1 MSQTPQTINIVNN
14 NGSLNYDFSGN
25 FDCINSNYTINSSG
39 SYICDITN
47 NVTTQTRYGELNII
61 ADIGV
66 ITLDSRANT
75 ANSIIIKASHV
86 NGGIMALTGGGGYDV
101 ISSSGNISLLSQGA
115 NINIGVSS
123 SNTIPNM
130 QTQNINIESFNTMNM
145 SSSDIYFVSS
155 DVISFIS
162 NTGDIQFG
170 TSANANSTPVI
181 KFNNDNVLI
190 NQSDS
195 NLDYQLDIAI
205 TQESDNNNGY
215 NGIIINSKVPNVASD
230 LTLQTSNTLGDGTQC
245 ILSLGSFG
253 SNNPHAIYQTYLAYQ
268 TSNIV
273 IRLDG
278 PSYSA
283 NPSNSN
289 SNGYS
294 GSNES
299 SFGTEFTYSDIGRNI
314 YWPSS
319 NRQDTITN
327 LGTYITSTSDT
338 ANISVSGPYTGTI
351 SRVYLIQ
358 IDNITTPNTFMWSN
372 NGGTQFQQQF
382 IPIVSTPIILDN
394 GLSITF
400 TATTGFTIKQ
410 QFTFQTK
417 ITALV
422 TTTLSTDNTPE
433 EIYTLQQFYSYIN
446 TTTPSDIVIKTN
458 SNEKLRITADGS
470 ISIQKQLP
478 TACLDL
484 NSNYNKVM
492 IVNQTIKGYQVNPN
506 ISYIS
511 SGGYILVWNSQ
522 DNTQNSTST
531 PIHFDVYGQRYLTDG
546 MPYGSNFKINN
557 TITLNQVYPS
567 VAGNRIKNSNHFI
580 VVWSSLNDDNLYKVY
595 CQIYHNNLPIRAFD
609 IQIDNTN
616 PTTSNQVFPRV
627 AGLFNGNYIITW
639 NADDTSSGNGNGI
652 YSVKGIIIDDN
663 ATFVSAKL
671 NISNPLNTT
680 NATFSYVIGL
690 ADNDISVPNGFVVGY
705 MVAVDTTIDPRYTI
719 SLRVMNS
726 NGTPYSNEIPIT
738 LAGSSSVSSIS
749 DGLVSL
755 AELNLKQVNSTY
767 GNGGFIITFYR
778 NYQADTT
785 LYQEGDN
792 VTGLL
797 SGATSTISVISP
809 PINGVKII
817 TLQNVSNRLLISE
830 ELSIAS
836 SVPDVGTIIEK
847 IANVDFLTTTTA
859 NITLDIGNKNIVAY
873 RFNSNLTNTNDA
885 IWSKQINTTSLYAD
899 TERITGIGNNSI
911 FKYKRPIS
919 EISVDNLGTACITWS
934 NGSIPS
940 VYYQLINVDNGTLI
954 NKEQRI
960 LSQYDGLKQ
969 RDQVV
974 SHLQSIEGNNYGFV
988 ISWDNQCLDIYN
1000 TGIYQQLIGYRH
1012 SLINLEDGNS
1022 NFSFNHQNQ
1031 CGIGTNTP
1039 IANLHIHSQAT
1050 TEYNDPPNTTSI
1062 IIQNTSKHIITNT
1075 DDGLHNISFKNGN
1088 NKILNIIK
1096 SNNSLRYDDLYPLPE
1111 NLIGFYKFDE
1121 TQGTQAKDN
1130 SAASTFI
1137 SNTTSIPIYVNTSAI
1152 LINFDIEKCWTAGL
1166 INNSLLFNGNNN
1178 YLFIE
1183 NTSPNN
1189 LNTVLETIRQLSI
1202 SIWVKIPVNY
1212 IPGITYDIISNGGD
1226 YTIPGTYHLG
1236 LSDHNYTNTSSYG
1249 HISPF
1254 IYLTAKDTNSS
1265 TEVIINTINTAI
1277 SSNITINDD
1286 SWHNITATIDAREN
1300 NTNTIYTKLYV
1311 DGILHNTVDSSNCS
1325 INGVQHG
1332 TYKTYIG
1339 SRDGSSSSTSF
1350 YRGYMDELRI
1360 YNKLLTLDLILQ
1372 LYDYGNPNITEK
1384 GALFINANNV
1394 NSHNLG
1400 IVLDDKGK
1408 LNNLNAR
1415 PLPYSLLS
1423 GDLKAY
1429 NSNTTVS
1436 GIGTYFTT
1444 ELTVGDILTFDIASA
1459 ITTEFT
1465 VITIS
1470 SNTSLTLDRQGYGG
1484 QEISKSYQSV
1494 LRRPSIFTFFDNGDT
1509 FKGNIDN
1516 YGNLI
1521 IGNGKASSML
1531 EICGESNNT
1540 KNIPHLTLTNT
1551 TIESTQ
1557 YARLTA
1563 INFNSNDMSS
1573 NMSNILNSHK
1583 TLGHIETSHD
1593 GTSVDNKGIMRFFTN
1608 NGTQENNIMSLSS
1621 SGYVGIGNQN
1631 EPLSIIHIKSID
1643 TSNNCTLIL
1652 ESNYNNSSSSNSSIF
1667 DESSSISFA
1676 GLTSITE
1683 TTSANINKK
1692 ILSAIKGSNDSN
1704 SKILNGRLDLLTNN
1718 DDNAVKNG
1726 VESRMSITHTGNVG
1740 INIINPN
1747 NLLCVAPEL
1756 RVANGTIN
1764 IITTS
1769 TYDINTNIT
1778 TFTISNNIFT
1788 DTDENKSLLIGG
1800 TFIIDNTTL
1809 TQGTILL
1816 ILSQSQFTTS
1826 GDYTAWNTYKIYIHR
1841 PGLNVNKSG
1850 NTGINTKTMNSTLT
1864 VNGSVSTPIITITS
1878 NITLNDSHYTI
1889 LCNTTAGSIT
1899 ITLPL
1904 NSNNNIRGRMYRI
1917 KNIGTNS
1924 VDISAGSG
1932 STIDNTGSYNITGSY
1947 TYNTIQSDG
1956 FNWWIV

>member
-25 FDCINSNYTINSSG
+25 FDCINSNYTINSSD
-39 SYICDITN
+39 SYICDITSN
-47 NVTTQTRYGELNII
+47 ITTQSRYGYLNII

-75 ANSIIIKASHV
+75 ANSIIFKASHV
-86 NGGIMALTGGGGYDV
+86 NGGIMSLTGSGGYDV

-115 NINIGVSS
+115 NINIGVSA

-181 KFNNDNVLI
+181 KFNDDNVLI
-190 NQSDS
+190 NQSGS

-215 NGIIINSKVPNVASD
+215 NGIIINSKVSNVASD

-314 YWPSS
+314 YWSRS
-319 NRQDTITN
+319 NTQDTITK

-338 ANISVSGPYTGTI
+338 ANISVSGTYTGTI

-372 NGGTQFQQQF
+372 NGGTHFQQQF
-382 IPIVSTPIILDN
+382 IPIVLTPIILDN

-422 TTTLSTDNTPE
+422 TTTLSTDNTPQE
-433 EIYTLQQFYSYIN
+433 VYTLQQFYSYIN

-458 SNEKLRITADGS
+458 SQEKLRITADGS

-492 IVNQTIKGYQVNPN
+492 IVNQSITGYQVNPN

-522 DNTQNSTST
+522 DNTTTST
-531 PIHFDVYGQRYLTDG
+531 PTSTTLTFDVYGQRYLTDG

-557 TITLNQVYPS
+557 IVSLNQLYPS

-580 VVWSSLNDDNLYKVY
+580 VVWSSLNNNNLYKVY
-595 CQIYHNNLPIRAFD
+595 CQIYHNNLPQRTID
-609 IQIDNTN
+609 IQIDSTN
-616 PTTSNQVFPRV
+616 ATTSNQIFPRV
-627 AGLFNGNYIITW
+627 AGLYNGNYIITW
-639 NADDTSSGNGNGI
+639 NADDALSGNGI
-652 YSVKGIIIDDN
+652 YSVKGVIISDN
-663 ATFVSAKL
+663 ATILSAKL
-671 NISNPLNTT
+671 NISNTLNTT
-680 NATFSYVIGL
+680 NATFAYVIGL
-690 ADNDISVPNGFVVGY
+690 ADNDVSVPNGFVVGY
-705 MVAVDTTIDPRYTI
+705 MVAVDTSSDPRYTI

-726 NGTPYSNEIPIT
+726 NGTPYPNTTSTEIPIT

-778 NYQADTT
+778 NYQADTS
-785 LYQEGDN
+785 LYNIGDN

-797 SGATSTISVISP
+797 SSATSTIEAIDSV
-809 PINGVKII
+809 NKII
-817 TLQNVSNRLLISE
+817 TLQNVSNRLLILE
-830 ELSIAS
+830 EISIAS
-836 SVPDVGTIIEK
+836 SVPNVGNIIEK
-847 IANVDFLTTTTA
+847 IANIVFLTTTRA
-859 NITLDIGNKNIVAY
+859 NITLDTGNKNIVAY

-885 IWSKQINTTSLYAD
+885 IWSKQINTTLLFAD
-899 TERITGIGNNSI
+899 TERITGNSSI
-911 FKYKRPIS
+911 FKYKRPMADIS
-919 EISVDNLGTACITWS
+919 IDNLGTACITWS

-940 VYYQLINVDNGTLI
+940 VYYQLINVNDGTFI

-960 LSQYDGLKQ
+960 LSQYEGLKQ

-1096 SNNSLRYDDLYPLPE
+1096 SNNSLRYDDLHPLPE

-1137 SNTTSIPIYVNTSAI
+1137 SNTSSTSSTTSIPIYVNTSAI
-1152 LINFDIEKCWTAGL
+1152 LINFDTEKCWTDGL

-1189 LNTVLETIRQLSI
+1189 LNTVLESIRQLSI
-1202 SIWVKIPVNY
+1202 SIWVKIPINY
-1212 IPGITYDIISNGGD
+1212 TPGITYDIMSNGGD

-1236 LSDHNYTNTSSYG
+1236 LSDHNYTNSTSYG
-1249 HISPF
+1249 HLSPF
-1254 IYLTAKDTNSS
+1254 IYLTATDTNSS
-1265 TEVIINTINTAI
+1265 TVVIINTAI

-1286 SWHNITATIDAREN
+1286 SWHNITATIDARTN

-1311 DGILHNTVDSSNCS
+1311 DGILHNTVDSSNCA
-1325 INGVQHG
+1325 INVVQHG

-1339 SRDGSSSSTSF
+1339 SRNDGSGSGSGSTSF
-1350 YRGYMDELRI
+1350 FRGYMDELRV
-1360 YNKLLTLDLILQ
+1360 YNKLLVLDLILQ
-1372 LYDYGNPNITEK
+1372 LYDYGNP
-1384 GALFINANNV
+1384 
-1394 NSHNLG
+1394 
-1400 IVLDDKGK
+1400 
-1408 LNNLNAR
+1408 R
-1415 PLPYSLLS
+1415 
-1423 GDLKAY
+1423 
-1429 NSNTTVS
+1429 
-1436 GIGTYFTT
+1436 
-1444 ELTVGDILTFDIASA
+1444 
-1459 ITTEFT
+1459 
-1465 VITIS
+1465 
-1470 SNTSLTLDRQGYGG
+1470 
-1484 QEISKSYQSV
+1484 
-1494 LRRPSIFTFFDNGDT
+1494 
-1509 FKGNIDN
+1509 
-1516 YGNLI
+1516 
-1521 IGNGKASSML
+1521 
-1531 EICGESNNT
+1531 
-1540 KNIPHLTLTNT
+1540 
-1551 TIESTQ
+1551 
-1557 YARLTA
+1557 
-1563 INFNSNDMSS
+1563 
-1573 NMSNILNSHK
+1573 
-1583 TLGHIETSHD
+1583 
-1593 GTSVDNKGIMRFFTN
+1593 
-1608 NGTQENNIMSLSS
+1608 
-1621 SGYVGIGNQN
+1621 
-1631 EPLSIIHIKSID
+1631 
-1643 TSNNCTLIL
+1643 
-1652 ESNYNNSSSSNSSIF
+1652 
-1667 DESSSISFA
+1667 
-1676 GLTSITE
+1676 
-1683 TTSANINKK
+1683 
-1692 ILSAIKGSNDSN
+1692 
-1704 SKILNGRLDLLTNN
+1704 
-1718 DDNAVKNG
+1718 
-1726 VESRMSITHTGNVG
+1726 
-1740 INIINPN
+1740 
-1747 NLLCVAPEL
+1747 
-1756 RVANGTIN
+1756 
-1764 IITTS
+1764 
-1769 TYDINTNIT
+1769 
-1778 TFTISNNIFT
+1778 
-1788 DTDENKSLLIGG
+1788 
-1800 TFIIDNTTL
+1800 
-1809 TQGTILL
+1809 
-1816 ILSQSQFTTS
+1816 
-1826 GDYTAWNTYKIYIHR
+1826 
-1841 PGLNVNKSG
+1841 
-1850 NTGINTKTMNSTLT
+1850 
-1864 VNGSVSTPIITITS
+1864 
-1878 NITLNDSHYTI
+1878 
-1889 LCNTTAGSIT
+1889 
-1899 ITLPL
+1899 
-1904 NSNNNIRGRMYRI
+1904 
-1917 KNIGTNS
+1917 
-1924 VDISAGSG
+1924 
-1932 STIDNTGSYNITGSY
+1932 
-1947 TYNTIQSDG
+1947 
-1956 FNWWIV
+1956 